1 MFSKLVGNRAVVS
14 GLRSTNAIRTLPTTA
29 SQLTDK
35 RNVSTAQFQTN
46 NPVMDSYQ
54 SYFTHN
60 PVEGYIRNS
69 PFDVVTT
76 PNLALDQYV
85 WQNVNKWPNHIATVS
100 LFYDTSSMSRT
111 INNHMDDNVSQVQT
125 FVWRRWAFNSS
136 CCFKFAQSYRVNF
149 VAFYF
154 ETNEVK
160 QNERPKV
167 LAKGNKFLLTK
178 ALNRM
183 WCWNNFPR
191 MTGWHD
197 IFLSA

>member
-1 MFSKLVGNRAVVS
+1 MFSKLVGNRAVVN
-14 GLRSTNAIRTLPTTA
+14 GLRSTNVIRALPTT

-85 WQNVNKWPNHIATVS
+85 WQNVNNWPNHIATVS
-100 LFYDTSSMSRT
+100 VLCFLLLRTWSRN
-111 INNHMDDNVSQVQT
+111 IDDDNVMT
-125 FVWRRWAFNSS
+125 
-136 CCFKFAQSYRVNF
+136 NF
-149 VAFYF
+149 
-154 ETNEVK
+154 
-160 QNERPKV
+160 
-167 LAKGNKFLLTK
+167 
-178 ALNRM
+178 
-183 WCWNNFPR
+183 
-191 MTGWHD
+191 
-197 IFLSA
+197 